1 MVALQIVRPIG
12 GAAASG
18 GQVEAFH
25 TSKTPGELVK
35 QLSLYLLLA
44 VSSTVL
50 LGRSVLQLL
59 AE

>member
-1 MVALQIVRPIG
+1 MFALHTVRPIG

-25 TSKTPGELVK
+25 TLQTPSVLVK
-35 QLSLYLLLA
+35 QIIWHQLLA
-44 VSSTVL
+44 VSSSVL

-59 AE
+59 AK